1 MKHLSLRT
9 VIGTL
14 LCFVV
19 FIAFAYAGA
28 PGSALRRVLD
38 KTSARAGATEGFPSV
53 VSVPILSFH
62 HLSEAQDAYLTPDAF
77 EGYLRVL
84 TENGYTAVLYQDL
97 VDFADQKK
105 PLPEKPVMITFDDG
119 YTSNYTYAYPLLK
132 KWNMKAEIAVV
143 GFTVGYDYFPDTS
156 SYRNI
161 IPHFTWM
168 QAREM
173 VESGL
178 VSIHSHSYNLHQYDP
193 NYDSNVEMSVR
204 LGTQRL
210 DGEAEEDYVRILTL
224 DATIANRAIQNN
236 LGYENR
242 VYTYPYSQYNDLSE
256 AILDT
261 LGIRVTVTNT
271 PGISDIEWGKPKSLK
286 LLRRLSCDA
295 VGLDILKMIEE
306 AYRTI
311 Q

>member
-38 KTSARAGATEGFPSV
+38 KTSARAGAAEGFPSV

-119 YTSNYTYAYPLLK
+119 YTSNYTYAFPLLK

-143 GFTVGYDYFPDTS
+143 GFTVGYDYFPETDL
-156 SYRNI
+156 NI
-161 IPHFTWM
+161 IPHFTWA
-168 QAREM
+168 QASEM
-173 VESGL
+173 VESGII
-178 VSIHSHSYNLHQYDP
+178 SIHSHSYNLHQYDFSP
-193 NYDSNVEMSVR
+193 DEMTRMGV
-204 LGTQRL
+204 QRME
-210 DGEAEEDYVRILTL
+210 GEAEESYIDLLTM
-224 DATIANRAIQNN
+224 DTTIGNRAILNN
-236 LGYENR
+236 LGYENK
-242 VYTYPYSQYNDLSE
+242 VYTYPYGQYNELSE
-256 AILDT
+256 ELLEN

-271 PGISDIEWGKPKSLK
+271 PGISDVEWGNPESLR
-286 LLRRLSCDA
+286 LLHRLSCDA
-295 VGLDILKMIEE
+295 MGLDIMKMIEE
-306 AYRTI
+306 SYRSI
-311 Q
+311 R